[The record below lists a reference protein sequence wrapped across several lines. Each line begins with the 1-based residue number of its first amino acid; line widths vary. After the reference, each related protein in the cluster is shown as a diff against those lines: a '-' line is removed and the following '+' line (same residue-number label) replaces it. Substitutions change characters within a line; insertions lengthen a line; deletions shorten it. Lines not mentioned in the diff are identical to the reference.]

1 MAFIRTP
8 SGAVIRAANSRW
20 QLDSDRRDI
29 DIAIAWDTGL
39 TGTVTITDR
48 EGRELAVYRWV
59 GAAPELV
66 ERIA

>member
-39 TGTVTITDR
+39 TG
-48 EGRELAVYRWV
+48 WV